1 MNTSLRRRLDAAA
14 TPKLCST
21 SFGFN
26 KNRAAV
32 KINKHKK
39 TKISTFPRS
48 NPDHFYGFK
57 ISKYKSDCKKGFHY
71 LVCLVLVIF

>member
-1 MNTSLRRRLDAAA
+1 MEHDRKNLGLENLNVVKLEVKKRRQPDAAA

-39 TKISTFPRS
+39 TKISIFVLIFVS
-48 NPDHFYGFK
+48 DEDFFKFY
-57 ISKYKSDCKKGFHY
+57 
-71 LVCLVLVIF
+71 